1 MTESSRYT
9 VGIDLGTTNTVVSY
23 FETEADFPR
32 IQLLPIEQH
41 VEAGVVEDREQLPS
55 FLYQPLA
62 QEREENPSQLA
73 WENNAWVGGVY
84 ARDRGAEVP
93 NRFVSSAKSWLCQ
106 SGVDRKE
113 AFLPFGSE
121 EEVEKISPFEATC
134 QYLRHVSGNWR
145 NKMGCLLSDQAV
157 IITVPASFDE
167 QARKLTEEAA
177 KSLGLEHLT
186 ILEEPLAAL
195 YAWVS
200 HQGDGW
206 RNEVEQGD
214 VILVC
219 DVGGG
224 TSDFSLI
231 TVADDGGNLGLKRTA
246 VGEHILLGGDNMD
259 LALAYQAKAKMEQKK
274 KLSSWQLRGLWYQA
288 RKIKED
294 ILSGKTNNATFTVLG
309 SGIKK
314 LIGGTLKAEFSFEEI
329 NHTLTEGF
337 FPACTIDE
345 HPSENVRSGVKE
357 IGLPYA
363 SDAAVT
369 RHLARFIARN
379 ANKEDFKWP
388 NKILFNGGVFN
399 CEAMRDRVTNVINS
413 WLSEMG
419 QPLMVPL
426 NYSSLDHSVALG
438 ASYYGWSRL
447 GKGIRIRA
455 GIPRSYYI
463 EVESS
468 MPAIPGFPAPKKA
481 CCIAPFG
488 MEEGSDVALESET
501 FALRTGEPVQFT
513 FLASNLRQEDQSGE
527 VIEDWDEDEIEE
539 AHKMEITLD
548 SEPGMESPI
557 PVQLGA
563 KVTEVGTLEL
573 YFKNPSTGK
582 RWTLEYQ
589 VRETETV

>member
-1 MTESSRYT
+1 
-9 VGIDLGTTNTVVSY
+9 
-23 FETEADFPR
+23 
-32 IQLLPIEQH
+32 
-41 VEAGVVEDREQLPS
+41 
-55 FLYQPLA
+55 
-62 QEREENPSQLA
+62 
-73 WENNAWVGGVY
+73 
-84 ARDRGAEVP
+84 
-93 NRFVSSAKSWLCQ
+93 
-106 SGVDRKE
+106 
-113 AFLPFGSE
+113 
-121 EEVEKISPFEATC
+121 
-134 QYLRHVSGNWR
+134 
-145 NKMGCLLSDQAV
+145 
-157 IITVPASFDE
+157 
-167 QARKLTEEAA
+167 
-177 KSLGLEHLT
+177 
-186 ILEEPLAAL
+186 
-195 YAWVS
+195 
-200 HQGDGW
+200 
-206 RNEVEQGD
+206 
-214 VILVC
+214 
-219 DVGGG
+219 
-224 TSDFSLI
+224 
-231 TVADDGGNLGLKRTA
+231 

-259 LALAYQAKAKMEQKK
+259 LALAYQAKAKMEEKK

-314 LIGGTLKAEFSFEEI
+314 LIGGTLKAEFSFDEI
-329 NHTLTEGF
+329 NRTLTEGF
-337 FPACTIDE
+337 FPACSIED
-345 HPSENVRSGVKE
+345 HPSETVRSGVKE

-369 RHLARFIARN
+369 KHLARFIARN

-399 CEAMRDRVTNVINS
+399 CEAMRERVTNVINS

-419 QPLMVPL
+419 QELMEPL

-463 EVESS
+463 EIESS

-488 MEEGSDVALESET
+488 MEEGTDVALESET

-539 AHKMEITLD
+539 AQKMEITLD
-548 SEPGMESPI
+548 SEPGLESPI

-582 RWTLEYQ
+582 RWSLEYQ